1 MRKMVVYYD
10 GTCNLCNAAISWI
23 RKSPKSNTIQCE
35 ALSEKDFFRLYSE
48 FRDDQ
53 PMVDSVVVKSNG
65 NYYIE
70 SDAIVV
76 IASKLGGFYR
86 LFSVARVI
94 PKSTRDKMYRFIAR
108 NRYRWFGR
116 KPMC

>member
-1 MRKMVVYYD
+1 MVVYYD

-23 RKSPKSNTIQCE
+23 RKSPKHNTIQCE

-48 FRDDQ
+48 IRDDQ
-53 PMVDSVVVKSNG
+53 PVVDSVVVKSNG

-94 PKSTRDKMYRFIAR
+94 PKSLRDKMYRYIAR

>member
-1 MRKMVVYYD
+1 MVVYYD
-10 GTCNLCNAAISWI
+10 GTCNLCNTAISWI
-23 RKSPKSNTIQCE
+23 RKSSKSNTIQCE

-94 PKSTRDKMYRFIAR
+94 PKSLRDKIYRYIAR

>member
-1 MRKMVVYYD
+1 MVVYYD

-23 RKSPKSNTIQCE
+23 RKSPKSYTIQCE

-94 PKSTRDKMYRFIAR
+94 PKSLRDKMYRYIAR

>member
-1 MRKMVVYYD
+1 MVVYYD

-23 RKSPKSNTIQCE
+23 RKSPKHNIIQCE
-35 ALSEKDFFRLYSE
+35 ALSEKEFIQLFSE
-48 FRDDQ
+48 FRANQ
-53 PMVDSVVVKSNG
+53 PMVDSVVVESNG

-94 PKSTRDKMYRFIAR
+94 PKSLRDKMYRYIAR
-108 NRYRWFGR
+108 NRYRWFGG

>member
-1 MRKMVVYYD
+1 MVVYYD

-86 LFSVARVI
+86 LFSVARII
-94 PKSTRDKMYRFIAR
+94 PKSLRDKMYRYIAR

>member
-1 MRKMVVYYD
+1 MLVYYD

>member
-1 MRKMVVYYD
+1 MVVYYD

-23 RKSPKSNTIQCE
+23 RKSPKHNKIQCK
-35 ALSEKDFFRLYSE
+35 ALSEKEFIQLFSE
-48 FRDDQ
+48 FRANQ
-53 PMVDSVVVKSNG
+53 PMLDSVVVESNG

-86 LFSVARVI
+86 LFLVARVI
-94 PKSTRDKMYRFIAR
+94 PKSLRDKMYRYIAR

>member
-1 MRKMVVYYD
+1 MVVYYD

-94 PKSTRDKMYRFIAR
+94 PKSNRDKMYRFIAR

>member
-1 MRKMVVYYD
+1 MVVYYD

-94 PKSTRDKMYRFIAR
+94 PKSLRDKIYRYIAR

>member
-1 MRKMVVYYD
+1 MVVYYD
-10 GTCNLCNAAISWI
+10 GTCNLCNAAISLV
-23 RKSPKSNTIQCE
+23 RKSSKSNTIQCE
-35 ALSEKDFFRLYSE
+35 ALSEKEFIQLFSE
-48 FRDDQ
+48 FRADQ

-65 NYYIE
+65 IYYIE
-70 SDAIVV
+70 SDAIIL

-94 PKSTRDKMYRFIAR
+94 PKSLRDRIYRYIAR

>member
-1 MRKMVVYYD
+1 MVVYYD

-94 PKSTRDKMYRFIAR
+94 PKSLRDKMYRYIAR

>member
-1 MRKMVVYYD
+1 M
-10 GTCNLCNAAISWI
+10 
-23 RKSPKSNTIQCE
+23 
-35 ALSEKDFFRLYSE
+35 SEKEFIQLFSE
-48 FRDDQ
+48 FRVDQ

-94 PKSTRDKMYRFIAR
+94 PKSMRDKIYRYIAR

-116 KPMC
+116 KPTC

>member
-1 MRKMVVYYD
+1 MVVYYD

-23 RKSPKSNTIQCE
+23 RKSPKHNKIQCE
-35 ALSEKDFFRLYSE
+35 ALSEKEFIQLFSE
-48 FRDDQ
+48 FRANQ
-53 PMVDSVVVKSNG
+53 HMLDSVVVESNG

-94 PKSTRDKMYRFIAR
+94 PKSLRDKMYRYIAR

>member
-1 MRKMVVYYD
+1 MIVYYD

-35 ALSEKDFFRLYSE
+35 ALSEKEFIQLFSE
-48 FRDDQ
+48 FRAGQ
-53 PMVDSVVVKSNG
+53 PMVDSVVVKKNEIC
-65 NYYIE
+65 YIE
-70 SDAIVV
+70 SDALLI
-76 IASKLGGFYR
+76 IAGRLGGFYR

-116 KPMC
+116 KPIC